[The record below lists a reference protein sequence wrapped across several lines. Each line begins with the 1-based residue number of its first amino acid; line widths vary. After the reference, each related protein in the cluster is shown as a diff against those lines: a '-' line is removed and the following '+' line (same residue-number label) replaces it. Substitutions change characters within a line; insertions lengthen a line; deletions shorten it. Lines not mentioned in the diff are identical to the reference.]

1 MGYTH
6 YWRRHDHTQATTH
19 ARAQAREAYGRLVLD
34 AQRICKQAQE
44 NGIALANGMGED
56 GTQPDFTEG
65 YFALNGVGKDGHET
79 LYWSAEVSVAEWDRD
94 SIEKGE
100 GVFNFC
106 KTAYKPYD
114 AVVTA
119 ILLRASQH
127 YGNLVNVTSD
137 GTWSEWADGLALYE
151 QTFGVPYTGKPLTDY
166 V

>member
-6 YWRRHDHTQATTH
+6 YWRRHDHTHAPTH
-19 ARAQAREAYGRLVLD
+19 VRKQAREAYGRLVLD

-44 NGIALANGMGED
+44 NGIALAD
-56 GTQPDFTEG
+56 GDGQPNTQPIFTEG
-65 YFALNGVGKDGHET
+65 YFSLNGVGKDSHET
-79 LYWSAEVSVAEWDRD
+79 MYWQAVPSVSEWQEDD
-94 SIEKGE
+94 VKQGK

-114 AVVTA
+114 TVVTA

-127 YGNLVNVTSD
+127 YGTLVNVTSD
-137 GTWSEWADGLALYE
+137 GSWSEWTDGLSLYE
-151 QTFGVPYTGKPLTDY
+151 QTFGVPYTGEPLSDY